1 MADVSFQDVF
11 NRVFSYLRES
21 GVEMTVETYRSLLR
35 LMEEAVAS
43 VDEPNRGDRILAA
56 AMDRVPRYFRL
67 PEVEPPQACPPITRG
82 SIGYDHHD

>member
-35 LMEEAVAS
+35 LIEEAVAS

-56 AMDRVPRYFRL
+56 AMDPGAPVFPAAGGGTAPGLSSDHPGQHRVR
-67 PEVEPPQACPPITRG
+67 PP
-82 SIGYDHHD
+82 